1 MEQTTITTW
10 CVLPCAPSAPQAG
23 GAGGC
28 GSGSASRAAPRTS
41 RSRIGERTRRQ
52 FGVTRKTTSHLGT
65 GWQDQRARVGRW
77 HKRLTSLSYGIPT
90 DVHKAEAL
98 DDVYA
103 FFMNCYHLR
112 DWIIQSEFRD
122 RADVDAFID
131 GNLALSLCRDICN
144 GMKHFRIDPARASSA
159 PNWSTATTFQSV
171 VSGSTPAVPVPAPGR
186 EPIPDERWDITTGTD
201 NIDMFALAEP

>member
-1 MEQTTITTW
+1 M
-10 CVLPCAPSAPQAG
+10 
-23 GAGGC
+23 
-28 GSGSASRAAPRTS
+28 
-41 RSRIGERTRRQ
+41 
-52 FGVTRKTTSHLGT
+52 TRKTTSHLGT

-77 HKRLTSLSYGIPT
+77 HKRLTSISYGIPT
-90 DVHKAEAL
+90 DVSKAEAL

-112 DWIIQSEFRD
+112 DWIIKSEFRD

-144 GMKHFRIDPARASSA
+144 GLKHFRIDPARASSA

-201 NIDMFALAEP
+201 NIDMFELADACLAAWDRFLAGP